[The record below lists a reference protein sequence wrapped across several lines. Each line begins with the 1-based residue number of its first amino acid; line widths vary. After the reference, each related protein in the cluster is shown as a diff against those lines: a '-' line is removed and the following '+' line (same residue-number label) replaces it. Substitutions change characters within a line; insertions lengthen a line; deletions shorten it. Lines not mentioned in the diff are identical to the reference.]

1 MNCILTLTLGFIND
15 FHRNKHI
22 YSFILRKLCSLTED
36 RLADGIGQK
45 KNEIQR
51 SKVLQE
57 DLKNYGTPFSL
68 KLLAKKNWRYKD
80 LKC

>member
-51 SKVLQE
+51 SKVL
-57 DLKNYGTPFSL
+57 
-68 KLLAKKNWRYKD
+68 
-80 LKC
+80 